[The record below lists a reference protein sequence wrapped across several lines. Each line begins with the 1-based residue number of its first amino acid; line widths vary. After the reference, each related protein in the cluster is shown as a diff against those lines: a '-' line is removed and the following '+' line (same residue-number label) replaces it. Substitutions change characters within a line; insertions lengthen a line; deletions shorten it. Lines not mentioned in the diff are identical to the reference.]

1 MKTEMKSS
9 LKLFM
14 RPFLVVLGFMLLYA
28 LVHAVLGFYGE
39 KDSASISQNLEKTEI
54 ERQNSALSPKQEEAN
69 TTTTATEE
77 NPTKDSPL
85 PLETAT
91 QKQENKQEIKQ
102 ETKQENK
109 QETKQE
115 NKQETKQ
122 ENKQETKQENK
133 QETKQE
139 NKQETKQE
147 QEKENEPK
155 QNSAS
160 SVQNNQK
167 TPTTPTIG
175 KKPLEYKV
183 AVSGVNVRAFP
194 STKGKILGSL
204 AKDKSVKV
212 LEIQNDW
219 AKIEFSNETKGYV
232 FLKLLKKA
240 E

>member
-28 LVHAVLGFYGE
+28 LAHAALGFYGE
-39 KDSASISQNLEKTEI
+39 KDSVSISQNLEKTEI
-54 ERQNSALSPKQEEAN
+54 ERQNSVLSPKQEEAN

-85 PLETAT
+85 SLETVT
-91 QKQENKQEIKQ
+91 QKQE
-102 ETKQENK
+102 T
-109 QETKQE
+109 
-115 NKQETKQ
+115 
-122 ENKQETKQENK
+122 
-133 QETKQE
+133 
-139 NKQETKQE
+139 KQETKQE

-160 SVQNNQK
+160 PVQNNQK

-183 AVSGVNVRAFP
+183 TVSGVNVRAFP
-194 STKGKILGSL
+194 STKGKIIGSL

>member
-14 RPFLVVLGFMLLYA
+14 QPLLVVLAFMLLYA
-28 LVHAVLGFYGE
+28 LAHAALGFYVK
-39 KDSASISQNLEKTEI
+39 KDSVPISPNAEKTET

-77 NPTKDSPL
+77 SPTKDPPL
-85 PLETAT
+85 SLDTAT
-91 QKQENKQEIKQ
+91 Q
-102 ETKQENK
+102 
-109 QETKQE
+109 
-115 NKQETKQ
+115 
-122 ENKQETKQENK
+122 
-133 QETKQE
+133 
-139 NKQETKQE
+139 KQETKQE

-155 QNSAS
+155 QD
-160 SVQNNQK
+160 SVSPVQKNQK
-167 TPTTPTIG
+167 TPTTPLMG

-194 STKGKILGSL
+194 STKGKILGL
-204 AKDKSVKV
+204 LLKNKSVKV

-219 AKIEFSNETKGYV
+219 AEIEFSHETKGYV

>member
-9 LKLFM
+9 LKLFV

-28 LVHAVLGFYGE
+28 LMHAALGFYVK
-39 KDSASISQNLEKTEI
+39 KDSAPISPNVEKTET

-69 TTTTATEE
+69 ATTTATEE
-77 NPTKDSPL
+77 SPTKDTAP
-85 PLETAT
+85 PLETTA
-91 QKQENKQEIKQ
+91 QEK
-102 ETKQENK
+102 ET
-109 QETKQE
+109 
-115 NKQETKQ
+115 
-122 ENKQETKQENK
+122 
-133 QETKQE
+133 
-139 NKQETKQE
+139 KQETKQE

-155 QNSAS
+155 QDSVS
-160 SVQNNQK
+160 PVQNNQK
-167 TPTTPTIG
+167 TPTTPLMG

-194 STKGKILGSL
+194 STKGKILGL
-204 AKDKSVKV
+204 LLKNKSVKV

-219 AKIEFSNETKGYV
+219 AEIEFSNKTKGYV

>member
-1 MKTEMKSS
+1 MKSS
-9 LKLFM
+9 LKLFV

-28 LVHAVLGFYGE
+28 LVHIVLGFYGE

-69 TTTTATEE
+69 TATTATEE

-85 PLETAT
+85 SLETVT
-91 QKQENKQEIKQ
+91 Q
-102 ETKQENK
+102 
-109 QETKQE
+109 
-115 NKQETKQ
+115 
-122 ENKQETKQENK
+122 K

-147 QEKENEPK
+147 QEKENESK
-155 QNSAS
+155 QNSAPPI
-160 SVQNNQK
+160 QNNQK
-167 TPTTPTIG
+167 TLSTPTIG
-175 KKPLEYKV
+175 KKPLEYKA
-183 AVSGVNVRAFP
+183 AVNSVNVRAFP

-204 AKDKSVKV
+204 AKNKSVKV

>member
-14 RPFLVVLGFMLLYA
+14 RPFLVVLAFMLLYA
-28 LVHAVLGFYGE
+28 LVHAVLGFYAK
-39 KDSASISQNLEKTEI
+39 KDSAPINPNIEKTET
-54 ERQNSALSPKQEEAN
+54 EHQNSVLSPKQEEAN
-69 TTTTATEE
+69 TTTTAAEE
-77 NPTKDSPL
+77 NPTKDPPL

-91 QKQENKQEIKQ
+91 QEKEAKQEN
-102 ETKQENK
+102 
-109 QETKQE
+109 
-115 NKQETKQ
+115 
-122 ENKQETKQENK
+122 
-133 QETKQE
+133 
-139 NKQETKQE
+139 KQE

-155 QNSAS
+155 QNSVPP
-160 SVQNNQK
+160 VQNNQK
-167 TPTTPTIG
+167 TPTTPLIG

-194 STKGKILGSL
+194 STKGKILGL
-204 AKDKSVKV
+204 LLKNKSVKV

-219 AKIEFSNETKGYV
+219 AEIEFSNKTKGYV

>member
-1 MKTEMKSS
+1 MKSS

-14 RPFLVVLGFMLLYA
+14 RPLLVVLAFMLLYA
-28 LVHAVLGFYGE
+28 LVHAVLGFYVK
-39 KDSASISQNLEKTEI
+39 KDSAPISPNVEKTET
-54 ERQNSALSPKQEEAN
+54 ERQNGALSPKQEEAN
-69 TTTTATEE
+69 ATTTATEE
-77 NPTKDSPL
+77 SPTKDTAPPL
-85 PLETAT
+85 DTAV
-91 QKQENKQEIKQ
+91 QKQEIKQ
-102 ETKQENK
+102 EI
-109 QETKQE
+109 
-115 NKQETKQ
+115 
-122 ENKQETKQENK
+122 
-133 QETKQE
+133 
-139 NKQETKQE
+139 KQE

-160 SVQNNQK
+160 PVQNNQK

-194 STKGKILGSL
+194 STKGKIIGLL

>member
-28 LVHAVLGFYGE
+28 LAHAALGFYGE
-39 KDSASISQNLEKTEI
+39 KDSASINQNLEKSEI
-54 ERQNSALSPKQEEAN
+54 ERQNSTLSPKQEESN

-77 NPTKDSPL
+77 NPTKDPPL

-91 QKQENKQEIKQ
+91 QKQETKQEIKQ
-102 ETKQENK
+102 EI
-109 QETKQE
+109 
-115 NKQETKQ
+115 
-122 ENKQETKQENK
+122 
-133 QETKQE
+133 
-139 NKQETKQE
+139 KQE

-160 SVQNNQK
+160 PIQNHQK
-167 TPTTPTIG
+167 TLSTPTIG
-175 KKPLEYKV
+175 KKPLEYKT
-183 AVSGVNVRAFP
+183 AVNSVNVRAFP

-204 AKDKSVKV
+204 AKNKSVKV

-219 AKIEFSNETKGYV
+219 AEIEFSNETKGYV

>member
-28 LVHAVLGFYGE
+28 LVHVALGFYGE
-39 KDSASISQNLEKTEI
+39 KGSASISQNLEKTEM
-54 ERQNSALSPKQEEAN
+54 ERQNSALSPKQEESN
-69 TTTTATEE
+69 TTTTTTEE
-77 NPTKDSPL
+77 NPTKDPPL
-85 PLETAT
+85 PLETPT
-91 QKQENKQEIKQ
+91 Q
-102 ETKQENK
+102 
-109 QETKQE
+109 
-115 NKQETKQ
+115 
-122 ENKQETKQENK
+122 K

-160 SVQNNQK
+160 PVQNNQK
-167 TPTTPTIG
+167 TPTTLTIG
-175 KKPLEYKV
+175 KKPLEYKT

-204 AKDKSVKV
+204 AKNKSVKV

>member
-14 RPFLVVLGFMLLYA
+14 RPFLVVLAFMLLYA
-28 LVHAVLGFYGE
+28 LVHATLGFYVK
-39 KDSASISQNLEKTEI
+39 KDSAPISPNAEKTET
-54 ERQNSALSPKQEEAN
+54 ERQNGALSPKQEEAN

-77 NPTKDSPL
+77 SPTKDTAPPL
-85 PLETAT
+85 DTAA
-91 QKQENKQEIKQ
+91 QEK
-102 ETKQENK
+102 ETKQEI
-109 QETKQE
+109 
-115 NKQETKQ
+115 
-122 ENKQETKQENK
+122 
-133 QETKQE
+133 
-139 NKQETKQE
+139 KQE

-160 SVQNNQK
+160 PIQNNQK
-167 TPTTPTIG
+167 TPTTPLMG

-194 STKGKILGSL
+194 STKGKILGL
-204 AKDKSVKV
+204 LLKNKSVKV

-219 AKIEFSNETKGYV
+219 AEIEFSNKTKGYV

>member
-1 MKTEMKSS
+1 M
-9 LKLFM
+9 
-14 RPFLVVLGFMLLYA
+14 LYA
-28 LVHAVLGFYGE
+28 LVHVALGSYGE

-54 ERQNSALSPKQEEAN
+54 ERQNSVLSPKQEETN
-69 TTTTATEE
+69 TATTATEE
-77 NPTKDSPL
+77 NPTKDPPL

-91 QKQENKQEIKQ
+91 Q
-102 ETKQENK
+102 
-109 QETKQE
+109 
-115 NKQETKQ
+115 
-122 ENKQETKQENK
+122 KQENK

-160 SVQNNQK
+160 LIQNNQK

>member
-28 LVHAVLGFYGE
+28 LAHAVLGFYGE

-54 ERQNSALSPKQEEAN
+54 EHQNSTLSPKQEEAN
-69 TTTTATEE
+69 TATTATEE
-77 NPTKDSPL
+77 NPTKDPPL

-91 QKQENKQEIKQ
+91 QKQEA
-102 ETKQENK
+102 
-109 QETKQE
+109 
-115 NKQETKQ
+115 
-122 ENKQETKQENK
+122 
-133 QETKQE
+133 KQE

-155 QNSAS
+155 QNSAPPI
-160 SVQNNQK
+160 QNHQK
-167 TPTTPTIG
+167 TLSTPTIG
-175 KKPLEYKV
+175 KKPLEYKA
-183 AVSGVNVRAFP
+183 AVNSVNVRAFP
-194 STKGKILGSL
+194 SIKGKILGSL

>member
-28 LVHAVLGFYGE
+28 LVHAALGFYAK
-39 KDSASISQNLEKTEI
+39 KDSTSISQNLEKTEI
-54 ERQNSALSPKQEEAN
+54 ERQNNALSPKQEETN

-77 NPTKDSPL
+77 NPTKDPPL
-85 PLETAT
+85 PLETPT
-91 QKQENKQEIKQ
+91 Q
-102 ETKQENK
+102 
-109 QETKQE
+109 
-115 NKQETKQ
+115 
-122 ENKQETKQENK
+122 
-133 QETKQE
+133 KQE

-147 QEKENEPK
+147 QEKENKPK

>member
-9 LKLFM
+9 LKLFV

-28 LVHAVLGFYGE
+28 LVHATLGFYGE

-54 ERQNSALSPKQEEAN
+54 ERQNSALSPKQEETN
-69 TTTTATEE
+69 TATTATEE

-91 QKQENKQEIKQ
+91 QKQE
-102 ETKQENK
+102 T
-109 QETKQE
+109 
-115 NKQETKQ
+115 
-122 ENKQETKQENK
+122 
-133 QETKQE
+133 
-139 NKQETKQE
+139 KQETKQE

-160 SVQNNQK
+160 PVQNNQK
-167 TPTTPTIG
+167 TLSTPTIG

>member
-1 MKTEMKSS
+1 MKTEMKSF
-9 LKLFM
+9 LKLFAQ
-14 RPFLVVLGFMLLYA
+14 PLLVVLAFMLLYA
-28 LVHAVLGFYGE
+28 LAHAVLGFYAE
-39 KDSASISQNLEKTEI
+39 KDSAKISQNLEKTET
-54 ERQNSALSPKQEEAN
+54 ERQSNALSPKQEEAN

-91 QKQENKQEIKQ
+91 QKQEIKQ
-102 ETKQENK
+102 ER
-109 QETKQE
+109 
-115 NKQETKQ
+115 
-122 ENKQETKQENK
+122 
-133 QETKQE
+133 
-139 NKQETKQE
+139 
-147 QEKENEPK
+147 EKENEPK

-160 SVQNNQK
+160 PIQNNQK
-167 TPTTPTIG
+167 TPTTPLMG

-204 AKDKSVKV
+204 AKNKSVKV

>member
-9 LKLFM
+9 LKLFV

-54 ERQNSALSPKQEEAN
+54 ERQNSALSPKQEETN

-85 PLETAT
+85 PLETPT
-91 QKQENKQEIKQ
+91 Q
-102 ETKQENK
+102 KQENK

-115 NKQETKQ
+115 NKQE
-122 ENKQETKQENK
+122 
-133 QETKQE
+133 
-139 NKQETKQE
+139 
-147 QEKENEPK
+147 QEKENEYK

-160 SVQNNQK
+160 PTQNNQK

-175 KKPLEYKV
+175 KKPLEYKA
-183 AVSGVNVRAFP
+183 AVNSVNVRAFP

-204 AKDKSVKV
+204 AKNKSVKV

>member
-1 MKTEMKSS
+1 MKSS
-9 LKLFM
+9 LKLFV

-28 LVHAVLGFYGE
+28 LAHAALGFYVK
-39 KDSASISQNLEKTEI
+39 KDSAPISQNLEKTET

-85 PLETAT
+85 PLETVA
-91 QKQENKQEIKQ
+91 QEK
-102 ETKQENK
+102 ETKQEI
-109 QETKQE
+109 
-115 NKQETKQ
+115 
-122 ENKQETKQENK
+122 
-133 QETKQE
+133 
-139 NKQETKQE
+139 KQETKQE
-147 QEKENEPK
+147 QEKENESK
-155 QNSAS
+155 QNSVPP
-160 SVQNNQK
+160 VQNNQK
-167 TPTTPTIG
+167 TPTTPLMG

-194 STKGKILGSL
+194 STKGKIIGSL

-219 AKIEFSNETKGYV
+219 AEIEFSHKTKGYV

>member
-1 MKTEMKSS
+1 M
-9 LKLFM
+9 
-14 RPFLVVLGFMLLYA
+14 LYA
-28 LVHAVLGFYGE
+28 LVHAALGFYGE

-54 ERQNSALSPKQEEAN
+54 ERQNSTLSPKQEEAN

-77 NPTKDSPL
+77 NPTKDPPL

-91 QKQENKQEIKQ
+91 Q
-102 ETKQENK
+102 
-109 QETKQE
+109 
-115 NKQETKQ
+115 
-122 ENKQETKQENK
+122 KQENK

-160 SVQNNQK
+160 PIQNHQK
-167 TPTTPTIG
+167 TLSTPTIG
-175 KKPLEYKV
+175 KKPLEYKA
-183 AVSGVNVRAFP
+183 AVNSVNVRAFP

-204 AKDKSVKV
+204 AKNKSVKV

-219 AKIEFSNETKGYV
+219 AEIEFSNKTKGYV
-232 FLKLLKKA
+232 FLKFLKKA